1 MKNPLREFGLSFSE
15 VQGESVAGKLR
26 MTMKAFV
33 ALISKGRLL
42 GLNETIFSI
51 KLLSSSSMKLTSI
64 IWAKRG
70 DQLQLI
76 KGIFHS
82 LRGYGK

>member
-15 VQGESVAGKLR
+15 IQGESVTGELR
-26 MTMKAFV
+26 VTMKTFV

-42 GLNETIFSI
+42 GPNETIFSI
-51 KLLSSSSMKLTSI
+51 KLLIRSSMKLTSV

-70 DQLQLI
+70 DQL
-76 KGIFHS
+76 
-82 LRGYGK
+82 